1 MRDGNSRSMHAPLKI
16 PFRSEP
22 VRCTRVGRSQRMRYV
37 ATEYALAHR
46 TIDVD
51 EVSNAGSTVPI
62 VHAVSVIFS
71 SGDNNNLASIEHVYS
86 GV

>member
-1 MRDGNSRSMHAPLKI
+1 
-16 PFRSEP
+16 
-22 VRCTRVGRSQRMRYV
+22 MRYV